1 MTLSILLIPPST
13 FPFLTFFSASFFLS
27 FRPFFLTL
35 FYNLIFLTCR
45 LCLFPFFLPSFL
57 LASSLFRFS
66 ATIPPSFRSYLA
78 YIFLPSFLPSLLS
91 SFLLSCRLTFISCFV
106 PCLFPPILPW
116 FIYSYLSSSIH
127 FCLILV
133 KFLYLFFL
141 LSPFVPPRL
150 SIFRFFVSFP
160 L

>member
-27 FRPFFLTL
+27 FRPFFLPL

-78 YIFLPSFLPSLLS
+78 YIFLPSFLPSFS
-91 SFLLSCRLTFISCFV
+91 AFF
-106 PCLFPPILPW
+106 FPVI
-116 FIYSYLSSSIH
+116 
-127 FCLILV
+127 
-133 KFLYLFFL
+133 
-141 LSPFVPPRL
+141 LSPYLHFVFRTLLISSHPPLVYLLLPFFFHPFL
-150 SIFRFFVSFP
+150 SYPS
-160 L
+160 

>member
-78 YIFLPSFLPSLLS
+78 YFLLPSLLPSFLLC
-91 SFLLSCRLTFISCFV
+91 FLLSCYPVALPSFRVSYLAYFLPSSLGLFTLTF
-106 PCLFPPILPW
+106 LLP
-116 FIYSYLSSSIH
+116 
-127 FCLILV
+127 
-133 KFLYLFFL
+133 
-141 LSPFVPPRL
+141 
-150 SIFRFFVSFP
+150 SIFVLP
-160 L
+160 